1 VILPIR
7 TLFGRSGLPGAGVP
21 AFSIGPDGQIVSAA
35 DYGPGQMASVSDW
48 DAGAS
53 TTPGGATPVVVTD
66 SGVPVDPGAL
76 VDTGAAGRTHGQQV
90 WNRQGSYRYES
101 AFDRWRRAGKPTRG
115 CGSLGDFTL
124 PDGTP
129 CVAGST
135 PQCMDSTQRILQ
147 AIAAGAGAASIPF
160 QAVPGYATT
169 PYTLAPGYMIGPTGQ
184 AVPITQS
191 GSGGVWIVGVLIIGG
206 LIWAVSRR

>member
-1 VILPIR
+1 MILPIR

-21 AFSIGPDGQIVSAA
+21 TFSIGPDGQIVAPG
-35 DYGPGQMASVSDW
+35 DFGPGQMASASDW
-48 DAGAS
+48 DAGAVA
-53 TTPGGATPVVVTD
+53 TPGDGSPVVVTD
-66 SGVPVDPGAL
+66 SGVPVDPSAL

-115 CGSLGDFTL
+115 CGIGDYTL
-124 PDGTP
+124 VDGTP
-129 CVAGST
+129 CSPGT
-135 PQCMDSTQRILQ
+135 PGCVDSTARILQ

-169 PYTLAPGYMIGPTGQ
+169 PFTLAPGYTYGPTGQ
-184 AVPITQS
+184 VVPVTSS
-191 GSGGVWIVGVLIIGG
+191 GSGVFIIGALIIGG